1 MFRLDDRTGNV
12 LTTVSLFAVTAVVV
26 YAARATLVVFVL
38 SLLLAYLLEP
48 AVTWAQRLFE
58 PGSSGRARAIGL
70 VYVVGTSFV
79 SVVGY
84 LLEPALASQ
93 LRRLAGAVP
102 ELLARSSGRQFLAQ
116 YGAQVGGVVERLFQA
131 AGAAAQ
137 NVGWLLLTPIFA
149 IFFLTN
155 RPALI
160 DRTVDLFAGRR
171 ERSTVRLTVEQIDTL
186 LAQYTRAQLLLA
198 GLSALFYS
206 ASMLL
211 MGFPYPLALGLVGG
225 ALEFLPAVGWVL
237 AAALILMSGWL
248 VHAHWIWMAGLL
260 IFWRVVQNFVISP
273 RVMGQRLEMD
283 PMTVLFAMMVG
294 GQIGGLLGVVLSVP
308 VLAVLR
314 IVWLERSSR
323 EKAAA

>member
-26 YAARATLVVFVL
+26 YAARATVVVFVL

-48 AVTWAQRLFE
+48 AVTWAQRLFA

-70 VYVVGTSFV
+70 VYVAGTSFV

-116 YGAQVGGVVERLFQA
+116 HGTQVSSGVERLFQA

-137 NVGWLLLTPIFA
+137 NVGWLLLTPIIA

-155 RPALI
+155 RSALI

-171 ERSTVRLTVEQIDTL
+171 ERSTVRQTVEQIDTL

-198 GLSALFYS
+198 GLSSLFYS

-211 MGFPYPLALGLVGG
+211 LGFPYPLALGLVGG

-237 AAALILMSGWL
+237 AAALILISGWL

-260 IFWRVVQNFVISP
+260 ILWRVLQNFVISP

-294 GQIGGLLGVVLSVP
+294 GQIGGLLGILLSVP
-308 VLAVLR
+308 VVAVLR